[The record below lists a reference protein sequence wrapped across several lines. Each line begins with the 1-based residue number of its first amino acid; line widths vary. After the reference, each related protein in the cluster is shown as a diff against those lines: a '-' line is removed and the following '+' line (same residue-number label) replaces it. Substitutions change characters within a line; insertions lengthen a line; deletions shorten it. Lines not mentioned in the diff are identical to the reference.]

1 MEFIQLAAGW
11 VIVVF
16 MGAMGLIIIIMIL
29 KGKPDGI
36 DLQYLVSEANGDASL
51 SRFQFLI
58 FTFVIA
64 MGLLVVILQS
74 GEFPQIGGDVFG
86 LLGISAGSYVG
97 SKITQ
102 RVTPKTPSAETEL
115 GHSG

>member
-1 MEFIQLAAGW
+1 MELLQHVTGW

-16 MGAMGLIIIIMIL
+16 ITSLALKILIMVWKGGA
-29 KGKPDGI
+29 KGI
-36 DLQYLVSEANGDASL
+36 DLKHLISEDNGNASL

-64 MGLLVVILQS
+64 MGLLVIILKT
-74 GEFPQIGGDVFG
+74 ENFPTIGSDVFA
-86 LLGISAGSYVG
+86 LLGISAGSYVA

-102 RVTPKTPSAETEL
+102 KAAKP
-115 GHSG
+115 